1 MDIYAARNLVF
12 SRLPAVQVP
21 PESGT
26 PQMGPVST
34 GLGEIFQFEVR
45 GAGRSLMELR
55 TILDWQIAPP
65 AAPGAGHHR
74 RQRQWR
80 RVEDHEVQVAADAL
94 TGSACRG
101 RGLRRL

>member
-1 MDIYAARNLVF
+1 MSRFADEMDIYAARNLVF

-45 GAGRSLMELR
+45 GAGRSLMELPHHPR
-55 TILDWQIAPP
+55 LADLAP
-65 AAPGAGHHR
+65 AAPGAGGHR

-80 RVEDHEVQVAADAL
+80 RAEDV
-94 TGSACRG
+94 
-101 RGLRRL
+101 